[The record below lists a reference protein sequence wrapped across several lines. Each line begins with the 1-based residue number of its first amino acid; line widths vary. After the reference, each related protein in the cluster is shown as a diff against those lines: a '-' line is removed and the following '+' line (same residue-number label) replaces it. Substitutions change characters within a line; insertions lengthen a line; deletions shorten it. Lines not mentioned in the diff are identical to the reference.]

1 MLKNLNEL
9 ALEAKERRSKYNN
22 SEFKLS
28 EEFKN
33 EYVKLNP
40 DTKII
45 FKDYTAIVTSN
56 KGLDTIIPNQ
66 WFVIASFFV
75 DFYDEILKYKDVV
88 INNLVF
94 DEAKI
99 KEFKKNNSVD
109 NVSLSIIQGKYTS
122 QEVDFIVK
130 FLSDYEWWFGS
141 KTIDRGDLHYSPIL
155 SLASVVNLN
164 QSYIAA
170 ITGILS
176 KNRNLIELLSTK
188 DEDNFTGSI
197 NIEDKYFRRVAYSTF
212 LLLLKNFGEEKVLAG
227 FEFKES
233 SSNGKTFKAITL
245 PQYFGSENFIAQ
257 FEDENEYKEI
267 DSKKDK
273 RFNQNSFSI
282 FGNDSSYFTS
292 QWNAIDNGRQ
302 LTLKNFNKYLSVVT
316 DDKYI
321 IEKEDN
327 KYRLKIEGIVEIEE
341 SIAFNNSNII
351 YYGAPGTGK
360 SYRVDEIIKIL
371 DKEFYERVTF
381 HPEFDN
387 AAFVGSYKPITV
399 KEVVKNRYRKDNL
412 NHSIHYKF
420 VPQAFTEIYKRAW
433 KGLQNG
439 EQYYLVIEEINRG
452 NCAEIFG
459 EIFQLLDRDS
469 NYTVSPSTELKEY
482 LEAELGI
489 DHLGIKDG
497 LRLPPNLAIYATM
510 NTSDQSL
517 FPMDAAFKRRW
528 DWEYIPI
535 CYEEK
540 TEDGKVNDSF
550 IYNIQFDIMIEGV
563 NEPFSAKWLGF
574 IKGMNKIIKNEPHLG
589 MDKCIGNY
597 FVKPLVKDSNTI
609 TLKQFVNK
617 VIFYLW
623 NDVFKDE
630 ETSIFTEND
639 LTYESFFPIKTN
651 GAKNAKLVIE
661 ECIRLSK
668 EN

>member
-9 ALEAKERRSKYNN
+9 ALEAKEKRSKYNN
-22 SEFKLS
+22 SEFRLS

-33 EYVKLNP
+33 EYIKLNP

-66 WFVIASFFV
+66 WFIIASFFV
-75 DFYDEILKYKDVV
+75 DFYDEILMYKDDV
-88 INNLVF
+88 INKLGF

-109 NVSLSIIQGKYTS
+109 NVSFSIIQGKYTP

-130 FLSDYEWWFGS
+130 FLSDYDWWFGS

-155 SLASVVNLN
+155 SLANVVNLN

-170 ITGILS
+170 ITSILS
-176 KNRNLIELLSTK
+176 KNRNLIDLLSIVNE
-188 DEDNFTGSI
+188 DELFGSVD
-197 NIEDKYFRRVAYSTF
+197 IEDKFFRRVAYSTF
-212 LLLLKNFGEEKVLAG
+212 LNLLDNFGEEKVLEG
-227 FEFKES
+227 YELKQS
-233 SSNGKTFKAITL
+233 SADGKMFNAIIL
-245 PQYFGSENFIAQ
+245 PQYFGSENFIGQ
-257 FEDENEYKEI
+257 FESEDDYKAI
-267 DSKKDK
+267 DSKKPK
-273 RFNQNSFSI
+273 RFNPNSLNI
-282 FGNDSSYFTS
+282 LGNDFSYFTS
-292 QWNAIDNGRQ
+292 QWNAIDNGRP
-302 LTLKNFNKYLSVVT
+302 LTLSNFNKYLSAVT
-316 DDKYI
+316 VGKYI
-321 IEKEDN
+321 IVKEDN
-327 KYRLKIEGIVEIEE
+327 KYRLKINGITEIEE
-341 SIAFNNSNII
+341 SIFFNNLNTI

-360 SYRVDEIIKIL
+360 SHRVDEIIKEL

-381 HPEFDN
+381 HPEYDN
-387 AAFVGSYKPITV
+387 SAFVGAYKPKTV
-399 KEVVKNRYRKDNL
+399 KEKYEDDKGDKFFENE
-412 NHSIHYKF
+412 IHYKF

-433 KGLQNG
+433 LGLQNG

-482 LEAELGI
+482 LETKLGE
-489 DHLGIKDG
+489 DHPGIKNG
-497 LRLPPNLAIYATM
+497 LKLPPNLAICATM

-540 TEDGKVNDSF
+540 TEDDKVNDSF
-550 IYNIQFDIMIEGV
+550 NYLIQIELGS
-563 NEPFSAKWLGF
+563 EGEALEFKWIDF
-574 IKGMNKIIKNEPHLG
+574 IKGINKIIKNEPHLG

-597 FVKPLVKDSNTI
+597 FVKPQIKDSNTI

-630 ETSIFTEND
+630 ESSIFTEND
-639 LTYESFFPIKTN
+639 LTYESFFPLKTN
-651 GAKNAKLVIE
+651 GVKNTKLILE
-661 ECIRLSK
+661 ECIRLSQ